1 MVDKVKTESTRTK
14 MRKTAKDTTQADD
27 AQVDQLSAQVDQLS
41 VQEKKEPSIEDMQQ
55 FIYKWTEQLLLN
67 ERKTVLGILVELS
80 KKHRVQ
86 YYMENKID
94 HSSLFRVDTLP
105 DDIVRDIYRYTH
117 TQLERRNV
125 KF

>member
-1 MVDKVKTESTRTK
+1 
-14 MRKTAKDTTQADD
+14 
-27 AQVDQLSAQVDQLS
+27 
-41 VQEKKEPSIEDMQQ
+41 MQQ